1 MFSVTSSI
9 ETKIEKFLFRDQ
21 KRQMVTAEFI
31 SYRNVGK
38 DSDVIKLVSQLQEKT
53 GREDGV
59 FMILY
64 AQRRIY
70 TVDLRFDWHP
80 QVPPYYKSLEDWWKM
95 VQDGESEEDCYMF
108 YINNCH
114 NVIGTE
120 WHAALEE
127 AQTMWTPPEEG
138 WDAFDSAEEVDTSMD
153 PLGLEPN
160 TRKKKKPADPN

>member
-1 MFSVTSSI
+1 MFAATASI
-9 ETKIEKFLFRDQ
+9 ETKFEKFLFRDQ
-21 KRQMVTAEFI
+21 KHQMVTGEFI

-64 AQRRIY
+64 SQRRVY
-70 TVDLRFDWHP
+70 TIDLKFSWHP
-80 QVPPYYKSLEDWWKM
+80 QVPVYYKSLETWWNM
-95 VQDGESEEDCYMF
+95 VQDGESEEDCYLY

-120 WHAALEE
+120 WSAALDE

-138 WDAFDSAEEVDTSMD
+138 WDAFDSAETPDSSSD
-153 PLGLEPN
+153 PLGLE
-160 TRKKKKPADPN
+160 TTTKRKRKPADPN